1 MYVTF
6 CDKTFTNLSSP
17 IDVFESLI
25 WTERWLEPGHFQVIL
40 PVGQFGAAH
49 ESTFIYNSDREN
61 YMIVED
67 VETDGKRVT
76 VTGSSLETLLEW
88 RVLTG
93 PTYYANSTIETTI
106 RGIIN
111 LFATGAAMAD
121 YAFVN
126 TPLVFDAAK
135 NLTPKADMFFKPG
148 TTLADMIQAVYGPRG
163 WSYRLYRAGA
173 NVVFDTVVGKDR
185 TSEQSV
191 NQRAIFN
198 SSKGDIS
205 SYSYNKNSKDYR
217 NYALLRTVW
226 GYDAETGTAN
236 GVATRSYNAAISGEE
251 RKLIYFEGTENY
263 NTTQMDTLCAD
274 ELKKYQQTESFSVDI
289 SPSCSLAYE
298 ADYTLGDVCD
308 IAITEIGLIA
318 SARCTSVDFVY
329 EKNAKRIIP
338 SFGDYKLSP
347 RQYIKREAGK

>member
-1 MYVTF
+1 MHIVF
-6 CDKTFTNLSSP
+6 CDKKFKVASRP
-17 IDVFESLI
+17 IDNYHSLI
-25 WTERWLEPGHFQVIL
+25 WTEKWLEPGSFQVVL
-40 PVGQFGAAH
+40 PVEHFGAAH
-49 ESTFIYNSDREN
+49 EATFIYNSDREN

-67 VETDGKRVT
+67 VETDGKQVT

-93 PTYYANSTIETTI
+93 PTYYPNSTIETTI
-106 RGIIN
+106 RGSIN

-126 TPLVFDAAK
+126 TPLVFAAKK

-148 TTLADMIQAVYGPRG
+148 TTLADMIRTVYGPQG
-163 WSYRLYRAGA
+163 WSYRLYRAGE

-198 SSKGDIS
+198 SLKGDIS

-226 GYDAETGTAN
+226 GYDAATGTAN
-236 GVATRSYNAAISGEE
+236 GAAMRSYNAAISGEE

-263 NTTQMDTLCAD
+263 NSTQMDTLCKD

-298 ADYTLGDVCD
+298 TDYTLGDVCD
-308 IAITEIGLIA
+308 IVITETGLIA

-329 EKNAKRIIP
+329 ENGAKRTIP